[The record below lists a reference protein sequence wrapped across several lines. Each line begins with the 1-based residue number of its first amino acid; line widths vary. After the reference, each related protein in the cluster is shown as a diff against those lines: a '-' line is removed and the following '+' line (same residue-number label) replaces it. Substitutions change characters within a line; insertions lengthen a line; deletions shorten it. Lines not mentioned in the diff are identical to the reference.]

1 MDENSE
7 DFKLYQA
14 FDYQV
19 FSPLTSLSTTFQYE
33 NKDISDNEEE
43 GNFNLS
49 ECYLHI
55 PLVYFS

>member
-43 GNFNLS
+43 GNFNF
-49 ECYLHI
+49 EI
-55 PLVYFS
+55 TRKFVE